1 MSDLQRY
8 TAWGLA
14 VLAVLAVVLR
24 PWRLPEACWPLLATL
39 LIVLSGTMGWVD
51 VWGGISDGAD
61 VYLFLAGMML
71 LAELARAEGLFDW
84 LAAQAVR
91 VAAGSAVR
99 LFLLVYLIGV
109 GVTAFLSNDAT
120 AVVLTPAVIAMTRA
134 VRAPDPKPYLLSCA
148 LVANAASFVL
158 PISNPANLVV
168 YGARIPALGPW
179 LARFTVPSLI
189 AIAATLALL
198 YATQRRALCL
208 PLAATHA
215 QPALARGARLTA
227 LGIALT
233 AVALMAA
240 SAASL
245 PLGLCTLGTAI
256 ATLALVTLG
265 SRQLKPAVFS
275 GIDWSIFPLVAG
287 LFALVRMLEATGAV
301 QMLQA
306 HVPDLAAGSALST
319 QLLCAIAIALAANIA
334 NNLPVALFAGRILLS
349 AHAGATLAA
358 TTLVAVD
365 VGPNLSVTGSLA
377 TLLWLAALRREG
389 ILVTPLEFLRLGSIV
404 MPAAL
409 LLAVLAVV
417 LCG

>member
-14 VLAVLAVVLR
+14 ALSIIAVVLR
-24 PWRLPEACWPLLATL
+24 PWRLPGACWPLLAAL
-39 LIVLSGTMGWVD
+39 LIGLSGTMGWGE
-51 VWGGISDGAD
+51 VWGGISDGVD
-61 VYLFLAGMML
+61 VYFFLAGMML
-71 LAELARAEGLFDW
+71 LAELARVEGLFDW

-91 VAAGSAVR
+91 LAAGSAVR

-109 GVTAFLSNDAT
+109 GVTVFLSNDAT

-134 VRAPDPKPYLLSCA
+134 VRAADPKPYLLSCA
-148 LVANAASFVL
+148 VVANAASFVL

-179 LARFTVPSLI
+179 LARFTAPSLI
-189 AIAATLALL
+189 AIAATLVVL

-208 PLAATHA
+208 PLARLHA
-215 QPALARGARLTA
+215 RPALTRGARRTA

-245 PLGLCTLGTAI
+245 PLGLCTLLTAL
-256 ATLALVTLG
+256 ATLALVALR
-265 SRQLKPAVFS
+265 SRQLKPVVFS

-287 LFALVRMLEATGAV
+287 LFALVRMLEVTGAV
-301 QMLQA
+301 QMLQSQVA
-306 HVPDLAAGSALST
+306 HFASGTTIGAQLACAA
-319 QLLCAIAIALAANIA
+319 AIAIASNLA
-334 NNLPVALFAGRILLS
+334 NNLPVALFAGRILLN

-377 TLLWLAALRREG
+377 TLLWLTALRREG
-389 ILVTPLEFLRLGSIV
+389 IVVTPLEFLRLGSIV

-409 LLAVLAVV
+409 LPTVLAVV